1 MRRGAVLNET
11 KRQPVVADLH
21 DLEGGGAQPLSG
33 RTYMRSSSGESYS
46 GASNGSFDI
55 TPMVASNG
63 KDKKKRVK
71 YGTSFAN
78 LTKYPPQKLQMGAII
93 LFVSTCCICPF
104 FPIEWSI
111 LTLVYAACAFGA
123 IASLWLSQSVLNC
136 DDGTPEMRG
145 VSDPIREGAE
155 GFLHVQYNAIA
166 RFAVPLAG
174 LIVLSY
180 QFRPSSDEAF
190 GVAVL
195 GNQILGFVAAVGF
208 VAGASASAVSGY
220 TAMWVAAR
228 ANIRT
233 ASAARRTYGESLV
246 VCFRGGAFSAVLNL
260 TLCILGTLHEIPIR
274 LLPFLFDF
282 WD

>member
-78 LTKYPPQKLQMGAII
+78 LTKYPPQKLQMGAVI

-123 IASLWLSQSVLNC
+123 TQ
-136 DDGTPEMRG
+136 G
-145 VSDPIREGAE
+145 
-155 GFLHVQYNAIA
+155 Q
-166 RFAVPLAG
+166 
-174 LIVLSY
+174 
-180 QFRPSSDEAF
+180 
-190 GVAVL
+190 
-195 GNQILGFVAAVGF
+195 
-208 VAGASASAVSGY
+208 
-220 TAMWVAAR
+220 
-228 ANIRT
+228 
-233 ASAARRTYGESLV
+233 
-246 VCFRGGAFSAVLNL
+246 
-260 TLCILGTLHEIPIR
+260 
-274 LLPFLFDF
+274 
-282 WD
+282 